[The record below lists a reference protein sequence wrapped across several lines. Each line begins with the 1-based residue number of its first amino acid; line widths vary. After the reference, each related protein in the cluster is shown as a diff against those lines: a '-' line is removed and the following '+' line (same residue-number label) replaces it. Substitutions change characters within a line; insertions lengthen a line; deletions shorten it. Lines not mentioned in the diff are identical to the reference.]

1 MTIIQRLRMPKV
13 AHTYHNAIAQL
24 DAIAPNNFIVWNY
37 LDQSEAPAN
46 DRKPPQWVSGAIYKG
61 VHSTWEQYS
70 DVAEAYHAGGRF
82 AGIGFVLTN
91 SKVICIDIDDCIVDG
106 VIAPYALDAINTFRT
121 YAEVSPSGAGIKIFG
136 TYEGDMQKIGT
147 WATLPGIKIEVYNG
161 RGGFSY
167 MTITGAHIPK
177 SPAKIIE
184 IKYTNYRRFEKK
196 YCTDISY
203 ATATASATS
212 IDATPH
218 NEVGTNPPSGTYHA
232 TTATATALPGINEAR
247 RISRFDAYAPKY
259 WEGAKRNAKA
269 SLQSDPQWHNARR
282 RIAFTLGTT
291 LGALHNAATTIN
303 ASTAWLP
310 TVDTLAAEVYAMRPN
325 DDKQTD
331 TKNEQKTIWKAV
343 DKGYKEGISDWNK
356 AAGNGNTAPQRLAD
370 IINDTGH
377 ETTATAPAASMQAN
391 PPSGTY
397 HAATT
402 LPGVTTPAATA
413 LPAAALSIFDAVYN
427 FVAEDEYYATEG
439 ELLAHTGHTIGMN
452 YHDLENDKIRK
463 PKPVIAN
470 AGSNQHL
477 VMEGTTI
484 LSAKSKAGKSTVV
497 LHLAHCVSIGAAAV
511 FGTPSFMVPTS
522 GKVIFFDLEND
533 EGLTADR
540 MREMGLTDNPN
551 FIHVRAS
558 TWEQWLTRGIEHG
571 VNSWIVL
578 RSLIGHFMKLYDD
591 VRMIVLDNVL
601 AFEPT
606 PKKGETVA
614 DIERQYLMW
623 LRSMS
628 KHYRIS
634 VLLVDHNTKAQA
646 GDNEALAFS
655 KAQGT
660 FRKAALLSGGSITI
674 YDAPEKE
681 KDRGQ
686 YKVATAPRG
695 TKALTFFLKRDN
707 VAGHHV
713 VSDVEE
719 DLDNVSEAQRRV
731 LDAIR
736 RGNAKMI
743 DIKLYCDP
751 LAEATIKKALSA
763 LVAQGL
769 IERSSHGAY
778 AAVETTPA
786 LITPPQV
793 PTPSVED
800 TAAFDASIMEAIR
813 NGHNTENAIVKAL
826 PGINAYHVA
835 VRLALLSNSSKLTRT
850 RVDKISTYA
859 IIGT

>member
-1 MTIIQRLRMPKV
+1 MPKV
-13 AHTYHNAIAQL
+13 AHTHHNAIAQL
-24 DAIAPNNFIVWNY
+24 EAIAPHNFIVWNY
-37 LDQSEAPAN
+37 LDQSEAPKN
-46 DRKPPQWVSGAIYKG
+46 DKKPPLWSSGAIYKG
-61 VHSTWEQYS
+61 IHSTWEQYS
-70 DVAEAYHAGGRF
+70 DVAEAYHAGRF

-136 TYEGDMQKIGT
+136 TYEGDMEKVGS

-161 RGGFSY
+161 RGGFFY

-177 SPAKIIE
+177 SPAKINQIG
-184 IKYTNYRRFEKK
+184 YTNYRRYELK
-196 YCTDISY
+196 YRTDISY
-203 ATATASATS
+203 ATATAPAAS

-218 NEVGTNPPSGTYHA
+218 TSMQANPPSGTYHA
-232 TTATATALPGINEAR
+232 TTATTPAATALPGINEAR
-247 RISRFDAYAPKY
+247 RISRFDAYAPAY
-259 WEGAKRNAKA
+259 WEGVKRNAEA

-310 TVDTLAAEVYAMRPN
+310 TVDTLADDIYKMRPN

-331 TKNEQKTIWKAV
+331 TKNEQKTIRKYV
-343 DKGYKEGISDWNK
+343 DKGYKEGAKDWNK

-377 ETTATAPAASMQAN
+377 ETTATASATSMQSN

-402 LPGVTTPAATA
+402 LPAATTATASA

-427 FVAEDEYYATEG
+427 FVAEDEYYATED
-439 ELLAHTGHTIGMN
+439 ELLAHTGHTIGQN
-452 YHDLENDKIRK
+452 YDDLGNDKIRK

-497 LHLAHCVSIGAAAV
+497 LHLAYCVSIGAAAV

-540 MREMGLTDNPN
+540 MREMGLIDNPN
-551 FIHVRAS
+551 FIHIRAS
-558 TWEQWLTRGIEHG
+558 TWEQWLTRGMDHG

-646 GDNEALAFS
+646 GDNEALVFS

-686 YKVATAPRG
+686 YKVASAPRG
-695 TKALTFFLKRDN
+695 TKALTFFLKRDDI
-707 VAGHHV
+707 AGHHV
-713 VSDVEE
+713 VSDIEE
-719 DLDNVSEAQRRV
+719 DLDNVSEAQKRV

-751 LAEATIKKALSA
+751 LAEVTIKKALSA

-778 AAVETTPA
+778 TAVETTPA

-793 PTPSVED
+793 PTPSAYD
-800 TAAFDASIMEAIR
+800 DAAFDASIIEAIHE
-813 NGHNTENAIVKAL
+813 GYDTQSAIVKAL
-826 PGINAYHVA
+826 PGIDVYRLST
-835 VRLALLSNSSKLTRT
+835 RLAFLLNSRKLTRT
-850 RVDKISTYA
+850 TVDKIGTYA
-859 IIGT
+859 IIST

>member
-1 MTIIQRLRMPKV
+1 MTIIQRLRMPKI
-13 AHTYHNAIAQL
+13 AHTHHNAIAQL
-24 DAIAPNNFIVWNY
+24 EAIAPHNFIVWKY
-37 LDQSEAPAN
+37 QDQTEAPQT
-46 DRKPPQWVSGAIYKG
+46 DKKPPFWSSGKIYIGHHEK
-61 VHSTWEQYS
+61 WEQYS
-70 DVAEAYHAGGRF
+70 AVAEAYHAGRF

-91 SKVICIDIDDCIVDG
+91 TKVICIDIDDCIVDG
-106 VIAPYALDAINTFRT
+106 VIAPYALDAIEKFRT

-136 TYEGDMQKIGT
+136 TYEGDMEKVGT

-161 RGGFSY
+161 RSEAFHY

-177 SPAKIIE
+177 SPVKINQIG
-184 IKYTNYRRFEKK
+184 YTNYRRFELK
-196 YCTDISY
+196 YRTDISY
-203 ATATASATS
+203 ATATV
-212 IDATPH
+212 DAPPPQVPTP
-218 NEVGTNPPSGTYHA
+218 TTA
-232 TTATATALPGINEAR
+232 TTAAATALPGINEAR
-247 RISRFDAYAPKY
+247 RISRFDAWAPKY
-259 WEGAKRNAKA
+259 WESIKQNAKDKLNDA
-269 SLQSDPQWHNARR
+269 AQWHNGRITAARS
-282 RIAFTLGTT
+282 LGTT
-291 LGALHNAATTIN
+291 LGALHNAANTIG
-303 ASTAWLP
+303 AATSWLP
-310 TVDTLAAEVYAMRPN
+310 TIDRLAAEVYAMRPN
-325 DDKQTD
+325 DSKQTD
-331 TKNEQKTIWKAV
+331 TKNEQKTIQKYVA
-343 DKGYKEGISDWNK
+343 KGFNDGIGDWSK
-356 AAGNGNTAPQRLAD
+356 AAGSGNTAPQRLAD
-370 IINDTGH
+370 IINDTNH
-377 ETTATAPAASMQAN
+377 DTTATAAPTSMQATPRNN

-397 HAATT
+397 NAATA
-402 LPGVTTPAATA
+402 TTPAATA
-413 LPAAALSIFDAVYN
+413 LPAAPLSIFDAVYN
-427 FVAEDEYYATEG
+427 FVAEDEYYATED
-439 ELLAHTGHTIGMN
+439 ELLKHTGHTIGQN
-452 YHDLENDKIRK
+452 YHDLDNDKIHK

-497 LHLAHCVSIGAAAV
+497 LHLAYCVSIGAAAV

-558 TWEQWLTRGIEHG
+558 TWEQWLKVGEDRGA
-571 VNSWIVL
+571 NSWITL
-578 RSLIGHFMKLYDD
+578 RSLILHFVTLHND

-601 AFEPT
+601 AFEPV

-646 GDNEALAFS
+646 GDNEAGVFA

-660 FRKAALLSGGSITI
+660 FRKAALLSGGSIVI

-686 YKVATAPRG
+686 YKVASAPRG
-695 TKALTFFLKRDN
+695 TKALTFFLRRDD

-719 DLDNVSEAQRRV
+719 DLDSVNESQRRV
-731 LDAIR
+731 LDAVR
-736 RGNAKMI
+736 RGASKMI

-751 LAEATIKKALSA
+751 LAEVTIKKALSA
-763 LVAQGL
+763 LVAQNL

-778 AAVETTPA
+778 TAVEKA
-786 LITPPQV
+786 AAIITPPQV
-793 PTPSVED
+793 PTPSAYD
-800 TAAFDASIMEAIR
+800 DAAFDASIIEAIHE
-813 NGHNTENAIVKAL
+813 GYDTQNAIVKAL
-826 PGINAYHVA
+826 PGIDTY
-835 VRLALLSNSSKLTRT
+835 RLATRLAFLSNNGKLTRT
-850 RVDKISTYA
+850 TVDKAGKYA

>member
-1 MTIIQRLRMPKV
+1 MTIIQRLRMPKI
-13 AHTYHNAIAQL
+13 AHTHHNAIAQL
-24 DAIAPNNFIVWNY
+24 KAIAPHNFIVWKY
-37 LDQSEAPAN
+37 QDQSEAPQN
-46 DRKPPQWVSGAIYKG
+46 DKKPPFWSSGEIYKG
-61 VHSTWEQYS
+61 RHEKWEQYS
-70 DVAEAYHAGGRF
+70 IVAEAYHAGRF

-91 SKVICIDIDDCIVDG
+91 TKVICIDIDECIVDG
-106 VIAPYALDAINTFRT
+106 DIAPYALDAINILKT

-136 TYEGDMQKIGT
+136 TYEGDMQKVGDWI
-147 WATLPGIKIEVYNG
+147 TLPGIKIEVYNG
-161 RGGFSY
+161 RSEAFHY
-167 MTITGAHIPK
+167 MTITGAHIPQ
-177 SPAKIIE
+177 SPVKINQIGF
-184 IKYTNYRRFEKK
+184 TNYRK
-196 YCTDISY
+196 YEAMYRADY
-203 ATATASATS
+203 ATATVDAPPPQEATF
-212 IDATPH
+212 T
-218 NEVGTNPPSGTYHA
+218 TA
-232 TTATATALPGINEAR
+232 TTAAATALPGINEAR
-247 RISRFDAYAPKY
+247 RISRFDVYAPAY
-259 WEGAKRNAKA
+259 WEGVKRNAEA
-269 SLQSDPQWHNARR
+269 SLQSDPQWHPARR
-282 RIAFTLGTT
+282 RIGTRLGIT
-291 LGALHNAATTIN
+291 LGALHNAATTIG

-310 TVDTLAAEVYAMRPN
+310 TIDMLATEVYAMRPN
-325 DDKQTD
+325 DSKQTD
-331 TKNEQKTIWKAV
+331 TKNEQKTIHDAV
-343 DKGYKEGISDWNK
+343 EKGFNEGVKDWNK
-356 AAGNGNTAPQRLAD
+356 AAGSGNTAPQRLAD

-377 ETTATAPAASMQAN
+377 EATATASATSTQAN

-397 HAATT
+397 N
-402 LPGVTTPAATA
+402 AATA
-413 LPAAALSIFDAVYN
+413 LPAATAPASIFDVVYN
-427 FVAEDEYYATEG
+427 FVAEDEYYASED
-439 ELLAHTGHTIGMN
+439 ELLKHTGHTIGMN
-452 YHDLENDKIRK
+452 YHDLDNDKIRK

-470 AGSNQHL
+470 TGSNQHL
-477 VMEGTTI
+477 IMEGTTI

-497 LHLAHCVSIGAAAV
+497 LHLAYCVSIGAAAV

-551 FIHVRAS
+551 FIHIRAS

-571 VNSWIVL
+571 ANSWIVL
-578 RSLIGHFMKLYDD
+578 RSLIGHFMTLYDD

-646 GDNEALAFS
+646 GDNEALVFS

-719 DLDNVSEAQRRV
+719 DLDNVSEAQKRV
-731 LDAIR
+731 LDAVR
-736 RGNAKMI
+736 RGASKMI
-743 DIKLYCDP
+743 DIKLYCDT
-751 LAEATIKKALSA
+751 LAEITVKKALSA

-778 AAVETTPA
+778 TAVEKA
-786 LITPPQV
+786 AAIITPPQV
-793 PTPSVED
+793 PTPSIED
-800 TAAFDASIMEAIR
+800 IAAFDASIIEAIHE
-813 NGHNTENAIVKAL
+813 GYDTQNAIVKAL
-826 PGINAYHVA
+826 PGIDMYHLST
-835 VRLALLSNSSKLTRT
+835 RLAFLSNSGKLKRT
-850 RVDKISTYA
+850 TVDKVNTYA